1 MDKKKF
7 KKLKTEEL
15 LEIMLQQQKTIE
27 EQARKIEELEHSLA
41 EKNLKIDKSGS
52 IAEAALALND
62 IFEKAQAA
70 ADQYLLNIKSNQEAQ
85 EDKKDV

>member
-41 EKNLKIDKSGS
+41 EKT
-52 IAEAALALND
+52 
-62 IFEKAQAA
+62 
-70 ADQYLLNIKSNQEAQ
+70 
-85 EDKKDV
+85 